1 MSPVLLAAAGFR
13 AADAILIVVIALLL
27 AGSGVLA
34 MAETSLV
41 RMNRIKAKSLVDER
55 KRGARQLARLV
66 ENPANFLNP
75 ILLLVLICQL
85 VSATLV
91 GIVASDLFG
100 GLGVL
105 LGIVFEIVVIFVFF
119 EAVPKNWAV
128 QHSERAALL
137 SAPIV
142 STLIR
147 FPPIRWLSSIL
158 IGLANRIIGAS
169 DDQEGMH
176 HSYITDS
183 ELKAMA
189 DVAHE
194 ENVIERDERS
204 FIHSIIDFGDT
215 VAREVMTPRPDMV
228 TVEADVTVRDA
239 LERALAAGYSRI
251 PVEGEGI
258 DDIIGIAYTKD
269 LVRAERMGRPD
280 RPVRE
285 VMRPAKFIPESK
297 EVSDLLREMQEE
309 KFHMA
314 IVVDEYGGTAGL
326 ITLEDLLEELVGDI
340 VDEFDVEEPT
350 VERCEDGSVVVSA
363 GYSVDDA
370 EELLGAELPHGTWDT
385 VGGLMLDLM
394 GRVPQAGDSV
404 EADGFRLTAVDVRGR
419 RIGRVRIEPTGAR
432 RPPTP
437 RPTPAAPAATARA
450 ASRTTGAEPVR
461 SGFVAVVGR
470 PNVGKSTLVN
480 TMVGTKVAI
489 TSSRPNT
496 TRHRILGV
504 LHDDDADAQVVFVDT
519 PGIHRPKSAL
529 GSRLN
534 DTATDALS
542 DVDVVMALVDATA
555 AVGPG
560 DRTVLERAVRQV
572 QRSGGGA
579 EHGAG
584 ARTGHRRS
592 SR

>member
-1 MSPVLLAAAGFR
+1 MLLAASGFH
-13 AADAILIVVIALLL
+13 AEDAMLVVVIAVLL

-41 RMNRIKAKSLVDER
+41 RMSRIKAKSLVDER

-91 GIVASDLFG
+91 GIVAEHLFG

-147 FPPIRWLSSIL
+147 FPPIRWLSAVL
-158 IGLANRIIGAS
+158 IGLANRIIGVAG
-169 DDQEGMH
+169 DDQESMH

-194 ENVIERDERS
+194 ENVIEKDERS

-228 TVEADVTVRDA
+228 TVEADVTVHDA

-251 PVEGEGI
+251 PVEGDGI

-269 LVRAERMGRPD
+269 LVRAERMGRGE

-326 ITLEDLLEELVGDI
+326 VTLEDLLEELVGDI

-350 VERCEDGSVVVSA
+350 VERCEDGSMVVSA

-370 EELLGAELPHGTWDT
+370 DELLGAELPHGTWDT

-394 GRVPQAGDSV
+394 GRVPQSGDSV
-404 EADGFRLTAVDVRGR
+404 EVDGFRLTAVDVRGR
-419 RIGRVRIEPTGAR
+419 RIGRVRIERTG
-432 RPPTP
+432 
-437 RPTPAAPAATARA
+437 
-450 ASRTTGAEPVR
+450 ER
-461 SGFVAVVGR
+461 SDDVG
-470 PNVGKSTLVN
+470 
-480 TMVGTKVAI
+480 
-489 TSSRPNT
+489 
-496 TRHRILGV
+496 
-504 LHDDDADAQVVFVDT
+504 ADAGNAAREGQGGVS
-519 PGIHRPKSAL
+519 HN
-529 GSRLN
+529 GS
-534 DTATDALS
+534 
-542 DVDVVMALVDATA
+542 
-555 AVGPG
+555 
-560 DRTVLERAVRQV
+560 
-572 QRSGGGA
+572 
-579 EHGAG
+579 
-584 ARTGHRRS
+584 
-592 SR
+592 

>member
-1 MSPVLLAAAGFR
+1 VSPVLLAAAGFR
-13 AADAILIVVIALLL
+13 TEDAILIVVIALLL

-75 ILLLVLICQL
+75 VLLLVLICQL

-91 GIVASDLFG
+91 GIVAEHLFG

-128 QHSERAALL
+128 QHSERAALV

-158 IGLANRIIGAS
+158 IGLANRIIGVS
-169 DDQEGMH
+169 DDREGMH

-228 TVEADVTVRDA
+228 TVEADVSVRDA

-269 LVRAERMGRPD
+269 MVRAERMGRPD

-363 GYSVDDA
+363 GYSVDEP
-370 EELLGAELPHGTWDT
+370 EELLAADLPHGTWDT

-419 RIGRVRIEPTGAR
+419 RIGRVRIEPTGAAQ
-432 RPPTP
+432 T
-437 RPTPAAPAATARA
+437 
-450 ASRTTGAEPVR
+450 
-461 SGFVAVVGR
+461 
-470 PNVGKSTLVN
+470 
-480 TMVGTKVAI
+480 
-489 TSSRPNT
+489 
-496 TRHRILGV
+496 
-504 LHDDDADAQVVFVDT
+504 ADA
-519 PGIHRPKSAL
+519 
-529 GSRLN
+529 
-534 DTATDALS
+534 ATDA
-542 DVDVVMALVDATA
+542 ATDA
-555 AVGPG
+555 
-560 DRTVLERAVRQV
+560 
-572 QRSGGGA
+572 RSAGQGGVSH
-579 EHGAG
+579 HG
-584 ARTGHRRS
+584 S
-592 SR
+592 

>member
-1 MSPVLLAAAGFR
+1 VESVVTLLAASGFHAED
-13 AADAILIVVIALLL
+13 AALIVVIALLL
-27 AGSGVLA
+27 AASGVLA

-91 GIVASDLFG
+91 GIVAEHLFG

-128 QHSERAALL
+128 QHAERAALL

-147 FPPIRWLSSIL
+147 FPPIRWLSAIL
-158 IGLANRIIGAS
+158 IGLANRIIGATG
-169 DDQEGMH
+169 DDAEGMP

-194 ENVIERDERS
+194 ENVIEHDERS

-228 TVEADVTVRDA
+228 TVDVDVTVRDA
-239 LERALAAGYSRI
+239 LEAALAAGFSRI
-251 PVEGEGI
+251 PVEADGI

-269 LVRAERMGRPD
+269 LVRAERVGKAEQA
-280 RPVRE
+280 VRDS
-285 VMRPAKFIPESK
+285 MRPPKFVPESK

-340 VDEFDVEEPT
+340 VDEFDVETPA
-350 VERCEDGSVVVSA
+350 VERLDDGSVLVSA
-363 GYSVDDA
+363 AYSVDDA
-370 EELLGAELPHGTWDT
+370 DELLGADLPHGTWDT
-385 VGGLMLDLM
+385 VGGLMLDLV
-394 GRVPQAGDSV
+394 GRVPDPGDSV
-404 EADGFRLTAVDVRGR
+404 EVDGFRLTAVDVRGR
-419 RIGRVRIEPTGAR
+419 RIGRVRIERTGA
-432 RPPTP
+432 PT
-437 RPTPAAPAATARA
+437 
-450 ASRTTGAEPVR
+450 E
-461 SGFVAVVGR
+461 
-470 PNVGKSTLVN
+470 
-480 TMVGTKVAI
+480 
-489 TSSRPNT
+489 
-496 TRHRILGV
+496 
-504 LHDDDADAQVVFVDT
+504 DD
-519 PGIHRPKSAL
+519 
-529 GSRLN
+529 
-534 DTATDALS
+534 
-542 DVDVVMALVDATA
+542 
-555 AVGPG
+555 G
-560 DRTVLERAVRQV
+560 D
-572 QRSGGGA
+572 GGGD
-579 EHGAG
+579 AG
-584 ARTGHRRS
+584 TESERRGGVS
-592 SR
+592 HAGS